1 MDQPAL
7 PAVLARFTADVA
19 EELAATYD
27 DQVVYPHRIGVE
39 RPGLADGNF
48 PGWLTPVLVIAVEN
62 QGVCAWGVP
71 LDGDDDPPVLVGGE
85 LGDGTVRTVRYAA
98 HVEAYINARRWDG
111 ACLASSLLLQAQAEV
126 LDDKSLAY
134 LRACYEELPSTS
146 GWPGEVTYRF
156 HAGGVRI
163 MLWAGSD
170 QCDWFVSGPDADRLS
185 EATTALLSYS
195 DLRSSLWSNDIAGQ
209 TLLDQIRR
217 TR

>member
-1 MDQPAL
+1 VDQPAL
-7 PAVLARFTADVA
+7 PAVLARFTTDVA
-19 EELAATYD
+19 DELAATYD
-27 DQVVYPHRIGVE
+27 DQVVYPRRIDVE
-39 RPGLADGNF
+39 RPGLTDGNF
-48 PGWLTPVLVIAVEN
+48 PSWLTPVLVIAVEN

-85 LGDGTVRTVRYAA
+85 LGDGTVRTVPYAD
-98 HVEAYINARRWDG
+98 HVEAYINARRWDR
-111 ACLASSLLLQAQAEV
+111 ACLASGMVLQAQAEV

-134 LRACYEELPSTS
+134 LRARYEELPSTS
-146 GWPGEVTYRF
+146 GWPGEATYRF
-156 HAGGVRI
+156 QAAGVRI

-170 QCDWFVSGPDADRLS
+170 QCYWLVSGPDADRLY
-185 EATTALLSYS
+185 EATPALLSYS